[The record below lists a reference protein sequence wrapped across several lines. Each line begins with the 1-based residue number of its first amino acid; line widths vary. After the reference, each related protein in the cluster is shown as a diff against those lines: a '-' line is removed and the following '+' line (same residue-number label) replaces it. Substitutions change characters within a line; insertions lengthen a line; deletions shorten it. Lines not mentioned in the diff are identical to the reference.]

1 MEVSIETVAKLK
13 TYIINPKAIVKK
25 QKGNETNK
33 PRVEIK
39 MNYEK
44 YPTDPKESR
53 KKKNGNKD
61 QKRQTEEQNAKFKP
75 SHGTT

>member
-1 MEVSIETVAKLK
+1 MEIRTETVAKLK
-13 TYIINPKAIVKK
+13 TYIISPKAIVKK
-25 QKGNETNK
+25 RMGNEANK

-53 KKKNGNKD
+53 KKGIRKTNKERCN
-61 QKRQTEEQNAKFKP
+61 K
-75 SHGTT
+75 

>member
-1 MEVSIETVAKLK
+1 MEVCIETVAKLK

-25 QKGNETNK
+25 RMGNEANK
-33 PRVEIK
+33 PRMEIK

-53 KKKNGNKD
+53 KKGIRKTNK
-61 QKRQTEEQNAKFKP
+61 KRCNK
-75 SHGTT
+75 